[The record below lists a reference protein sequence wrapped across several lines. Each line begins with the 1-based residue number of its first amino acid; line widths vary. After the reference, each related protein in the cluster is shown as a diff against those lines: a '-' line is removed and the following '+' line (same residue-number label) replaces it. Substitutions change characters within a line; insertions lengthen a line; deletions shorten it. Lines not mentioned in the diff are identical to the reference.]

1 MGSLAVNDSSPSIP
15 TPGRDSDLA
24 WTPAADASSDAGT
37 VPSSSSPCTKTSSHA
52 HVASREQPNVR
63 PS

>member
-1 MGSLAVNDSSPSIP
+1 MGSLAVNDSSPS
-15 TPGRDSDLA
+15 TSDLA